1 LWVFCAINY
10 HLATDGLASLAR
22 TASIYKA
29 EKFSD
34 HAPLTIGYD
43 FKL

>member
-34 HAPLTIGYD
+34 HALLTIGYD